1 MPHRDRVGD
10 RVQGPG
16 PAVNAPPVRRRP
28 WATLWGR
35 IALGAIGGLLVAAVL
50 FMAVGV
56 SLIQGQA
63 TTQAKDELNRQAQ
76 AVAGIVS
83 ERAATA
89 LRTGQPF
96 STREP
101 IGNLEELAGPGTR
114 LYYVGL
120 ALSPGAAD
128 PFGGLPETVAR
139 DLDPEVI
146 VRDGSQIFGFTPTGA
161 RTPTFGAAA
170 PVLANGRYL
179 GAIVLTRPQA
189 EVTAAWGSV
198 IFPVLLAVLAGL
210 VVAVG
215 LVLWITRRATRPLR
229 DLEQAARKVAEG
241 DLQTTVAEGGAEE
254 LDAVARSFNAMVQQ
268 LAQRDRM
275 AREFLMRV
283 THDLRTPL
291 TAIRGHALA
300 LSDGVVPEDAVPR
313 SLGAI
318 ASEANRLEVL
328 VTDLLDLAR
337 MDADRFRVYLSRT
350 PAANPV
356 RAATDAFSSAADTAR
371 VALVTQIDALPEIT
385 TDADRVQQAIGNL
398 IDNAIRW
405 TPEGGTVTVSA
416 TAVSGGG
423 VAVIVSDTG
432 PGIAPERREAV
443 FEPFTSEET
452 PEGQVGSGL
461 GLAIARSLARALG
474 GDVTVEEAPGGG
486 ARFALVLPAEAPEGG
501 DREPPPV
508 ADGGSHEASPV
519 RMG

>member
-1 MPHRDRVGD
+1 MTTP
-10 RVQGPG
+10 
-16 PAVNAPPVRRRP
+16 PARRRP
-28 WATLWGR
+28 WASLWGR
-35 IALGAIGGLLVAAVL
+35 VALGAVGGLVLAAVL
-50 FMAVGV
+50 FAAVGV
-56 SLIQGQA
+56 SLIRGQA
-63 TTQAKDELNRQAQ
+63 TTQAKDELERQAQ

-83 ERAATA
+83 ERAVTA
-89 LRTGQPF
+89 LETGQQF

-139 DLDPEVI
+139 DLDPEAI
-146 VRDGSQIFGFTPTGA
+146 VRDGSQVFGFTPTGA
-161 RTPTFGAAA
+161 RTPTYGAAA
-170 PVLANGRYL
+170 PVLVNGRYL
-179 GAIVLTRPQA
+179 GSIVLTRPQA
-189 EVTAAWGSV
+189 EVGAAWGSV
-198 IFPVLLAVLAGL
+198 IVPVLLAVFAGL

-229 DLEQAARKVAEG
+229 DLEQAARRVAEG
-241 DLQTTVAEGGAEE
+241 DLQAEVAEGGTEE

-268 LAQRDRM
+268 LARRDRM

-300 LSDGVVPEDAVPR
+300 LSDGVVPDDAVPR

-318 ASEANRLEVL
+318 ASEASRLEVL

-337 MDADRFRVYLSRT
+337 MDADRFRVHLART
-350 PAANPV
+350 PAADPV
-356 RAATDAFSSAADTAR
+356 RAAGDALSSAAEAEGVHLATDIA
-371 VALVTQIDALPEIT
+371 DLPDIV
-385 TDADRVQQAIGNL
+385 TDAGRVQQAIGNL

-405 TPEGGTVTVSA
+405 TPDGGTVMVSA
-416 TAVSGGG
+416 QERPGGG
-423 VAVIVSDTG
+423 VVVEVSDTG
-432 PGIAPERREAV
+432 PGIEPHRREAV
-443 FEPFTSEET
+443 FEPFTSEEA
-452 PEGQVGSGL
+452 PGGQVGSGL

-474 GDVTVEEAPGGG
+474 GDLTAGEAPGGG
-486 ARFALVLPAEAPEGG
+486 ARFTMLLPAEAPEGG
-501 DREPPPV
+501 DREPPPT
-508 ADGGSHEASPV
+508 ADGDSHEASPV